1 MVSGKVRISQSK
13 LCKMAKSEN
22 KKRTW
27 RDKYRFSVIND
38 TTFEEVWRVR
48 LTQYS
53 AFILITLLVLLIIG
67 ATTSLIAF
75 TNLREFIPG
84 YPDVTMR
91 RNILVSAIRLDSLDR
106 ELALRDKYFANISAI
121 IQGKQPTEILV
132 RQDTSRNYAAI
143 DFNSS
148 PEDSALRARIEKEE
162 QFNLTLGLSSHESVT
177 GLSGMHFFPPVKGI
191 ISGRYDIRTKHFGT
205 DIVTKPKAIVSAAL
219 DGTVI
224 FTGWTMETGYVIQ
237 IQHSNNVV
245 TIYKHNTSLLRE
257 TGDLVHAGEAL
268 SIVGDSGELYTS
280 GPHLH
285 FEIWYKGSALDPE
298 KHILF

>member
-1 MVSGKVRISQSK
+1 
-13 LCKMAKSEN
+13 MAKTDN

-27 RDKYRFSVIND
+27 RDKYRFSISND
-38 TTFEEVWRVR
+38 ATFEEVWRVR

-53 AFILITLLVLLIIG
+53 AFLLITFFVLFIIG

-84 YPDVTMR
+84 YPDVIMR
-91 RNILVSAIRLDSLDR
+91 RNILMSAIRLDSFDR

-121 IQGKQPTEILV
+121 IQGKQPAEIIV
-132 RQDTSRNYAAI
+132 RQDSTRDYGAI
-143 DFNSS
+143 AFNSS
-148 PEDSALRARIEKEE
+148 PEDSALKARIEKEE
-162 QFNLTLGLSSHESVT
+162 QFNLTLGLESHESVT

-191 ISGRYDIRTKHFGT
+191 ISGRYDVRTKHFGT

-219 DGTVI
+219 DGTII
-224 FTGWTMETGYVIQ
+224 FTGWTMETGYVIE
-237 IQHSNNVV
+237 IQHTNNVV
-245 TIYKHNTSLLRE
+245 TIYKHNTSLLME
-257 TGDLVHAGEAL
+257 TGDLVRAGEPI
-268 SIVGDSGELYTS
+268 SVVGDSGELYTS

-285 FEIWYKGSALDPE
+285 FEIWYKGNPLDPE